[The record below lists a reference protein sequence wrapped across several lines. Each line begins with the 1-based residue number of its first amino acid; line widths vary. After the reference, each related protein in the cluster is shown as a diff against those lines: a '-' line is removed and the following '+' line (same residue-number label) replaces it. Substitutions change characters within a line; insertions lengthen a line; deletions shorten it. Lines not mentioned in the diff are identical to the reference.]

1 MAASSTSD
9 AQDLLGPHG
18 NMGDNPDA
26 DSIMPSHGNHH
37 QSPQINDDSH
47 DTHTKDVKK
56 PSNGAPE
63 EATPKKTLRFWAI
76 IVALSVTGLLT
87 ALEATITSTALPTII
102 DALGGASL
110 YVWVINLYFLTMYA
124 PLCSLG
130 ITVSPDLANVF
141 GRRYPLILAT
151 AIFTFGSG
159 ICGGASNI
167 AMLVAGRAIQGIGAG
182 GVNVLIEIVV
192 CDLVPLRE
200 RGNYLG
206 IIFGLVALGTAL
218 GPVFGGLIVQ
228 HTSWRWAFYL
238 NLPVGGTALAM
249 LVIFLQVNWQKETT
263 IATKLRRIDF
273 IGHSIFVASVV
284 SVLIALSWAGT
295 VYPWSTFHIIVPLVV
310 GCVGFV
316 IFLLYE
322 NSQFC
327 DEPTMPVH
335 LFLHRTSLAAYLL
348 TFFHSV
354 VTIWALYFLPIY
366 FQGVLGSSPGR
377 SGVQLLPTVL
387 TLIPF
392 AALGGR
398 LVARFGRYRP
408 VHMVGYAIMVVGFGL
423 FCLLSATSST
433 AEWVI
438 YQVIEAA
445 GAGLIIPALLP
456 AVQAPLGDSD
466 NALATSTWAF
476 LRSFGMVWGA
486 TIPAA
491 IFNNRFDQLAPSR
504 IQDPVVVGLLS
515 GGKAYQR
522 ATRLFLDTLA
532 PDVAQ
537 QVKSVFLASLKR
549 TWQVAIGFAG
559 FGFVLVSLEKE
570 IKLRKSLN
578 TQYGIAERK
587 EKKGGLFGNR
597 KQDQQPIELEA
608 RS

>member
-1 MAASSTSD
+1 MAASSASD
-9 AQDLLGPHG
+9 AQNLISQSSKD
-18 NMGDNPDA
+18 DNLDNLHSSSQKNEENQNTH
-26 DSIMPSHGNHH
+26 D
-37 QSPQINDDSH
+37 NDDNAPKEDASKA
-47 DTHTKDVKK
+47 DAPKDD
-56 PSNGAPE
+56 A
-63 EATPKKTLRFWAI
+63 PKKSWRFWAI

-110 YVWVINLYFLTMYA
+110 YVWVINLYFLTMTA
-124 PLCSLG
+124 FQPLYG
-130 ITVSPDLANVF
+130 QLADIF

-151 AIFTFGSG
+151 AIFTLGSG

-200 RGNYLG
+200 RGTYLA

-238 NLPVGGTALAM
+238 NLPIGGAALAM
-249 LVIFLQVNWQKETT
+249 LVFFLQVNWEKETS
-263 IATKLRRIDF
+263 IMTKLRRIDYV
-273 IGHSIFVASVV
+273 GNSVFVASVV

-295 VYPWSTFHIIVPLVV
+295 VYPWSTFRIIVPLIL

-316 IFLLYE
+316 IFLIYE
-322 NSQFC
+322 KSSFC
-327 DEPTMPVH
+327 VEPTMPVH
-335 LFLHRTSLAAYLL
+335 LFSNRTSLTAFLL
-348 TFFHSV
+348 TFLHSV

-387 TLIPF
+387 SLIPF
-392 AALGGR
+392 AAGGGK
-398 LVARFGRYRP
+398 LVAQFGRYRP
-408 VHMVGYAIMVVGFGL
+408 IHMAGYAVMIVGFGL
-423 FCLLSATSST
+423 FCLLSATSTT

-456 AVQAPLGDSD
+456 AVQAPLSDAD

-476 LRSFGMVWGA
+476 VRSFGMVWGA

-491 IFNNRFDQLAPSR
+491 IFNNRFDQLAPTR
-504 IQDPVVVGLLS
+504 IQDPGVVRLLS
-515 GGKAYQR
+515 GGKAYQH
-522 ATRLFLDTLA
+522 ATRLFLDTLP
-532 PDVAQ
+532 PDVSR

-570 IKLRKSLN
+570 IKLRKELD
-578 TQYGIAERK
+578 TEYGMTERK
-587 EKKGGLFGNR
+587 EKKEES
-597 KQDQQPIELEA
+597 IELEA
-608 RS
+608 QPGKGTH